1 MLQVVEKQKN
11 KRIRSAVKKIEKK
24 DKNGNS
30 EISHLSLES
39 LIFTPYEKIKEEIYK
54 KVGSMP
60 RVPKDLKRGVWTEQ
74 AVKVLQERYLMKDN
88 KGKIIETP
96 EEMCWRVSW
105 EIASADA
112 RWGKNKKEVIDI
124 AKDYYELLVKH
135 EFFPNSP
142 TLMNAGTGNN
152 LQYSACFVI
161 PVEDSIEGIFDA
173 LKYQALIH
181 KTGGGTG
188 FSFSRLR
195 PHGSMVKTSS
205 GTASGPVSFMRIFD
219 AATNEVKQ
227 GGKRR
232 GANMGILRVDHPDIL
247 EFIHC
252 KEEGGITNFN
262 ISVGITDKFVEAYK
276 EGKDY
281 KLISP
286 KTKEISGKLS
296 AKLVFDEIVKSAWK
310 TGDPGVICIDRMN
323 GGASN
328 PVPVLGPIES
338 TNPCGE
344 VPLYPFDSCN
354 LGSIFLTYLVKSTD
368 GVKDI
373 DWEKLEKVTRTA
385 VRFLDGV
392 IEINPYTL
400 PQIRQTSLAVRR
412 IGLGVGGWADLLVEL
427 GIPYDSDEAL
437 SLAEKLMSFVNERA
451 KEESYELAKER
462 GPFPLWQESIYKD
475 EFPRRNSTVTTI
487 APTGT
492 ISIIAGASSGI
503 EPLFAIAYEHI
514 VRDRHL
520 DRKLTFVNPRFEEI
534 LKEKGVWSDEI
545 KNKVAKEGVI
555 RQIPDIPEDIRRV
568 FGTAHEID
576 PIWHIKMQAVFQKY
590 TENAVSKTI
599 NLRHDSK
606 EEDVKSAYL
615 LAWDMGCKGIT
626 IFRDGSKNAQ
636 VLNLG
641 LNDKKEE
648 IKVSGEPLIVRPFRV
663 SGSTYRIT
671 TPMGTAFIT
680 INENEKRE
688 PIELFVN
695 IGKAGSDLAAM
706 AEALG
711 RTISTAFRFRGDL
724 SPKERAREIA
734 LQLSGIGGRRS
745 VGFGPAKILS
755 LPDAVSIALS
765 CCYGFKINGNG
776 ALPSGT
782 VSTVRATQHQETGAS
797 LDPAAVTISLSET
810 HIGDICP
817 SCGASALVYEEG
829 CSKCHACGHSEC

>member
-1 MLQVVEKQKN
+1 M
-11 KRIRSAVKKIEKK
+11 SAKIP
-24 DKNGNS
+24 
-30 EISHLSLES
+30 HLSLES
-39 LIFTPYEKIKEEIYK
+39 LIFAPYEKVKEDIGK

-60 RVPKDLKRGVWTEQ
+60 KIPKDLKKGVWTEQ
-74 AVKVLQERYLMKDN
+74 AVKVLEERYLKKDN
-88 KGKIIETP
+88 NGKTIETP

-105 EIASADA
+105 EVASAEA
-112 RWGKNKKEVIDI
+112 RWGKTKKEILET
-124 AKDYYELLVKH
+124 AKDYYNLLVKH
-135 EFFPNSP
+135 EFLPNSP

-262 ISVGITDKFVEAYK
+262 ISVGITDKFIEAYK

-281 KLISP
+281 ELINP
-286 KTKEISGKLS
+286 KTKEVSGKLS

-310 TGDPGVICIDRMN
+310 TGDPGVIFIDRMN
-323 GGASN
+323 EGTSN
-328 PVPVLGPIES
+328 PVPLLGPIES

-354 LGSIFLTYLVKSTD
+354 LGSIFLNYFVR
-368 GVKDI
+368 KDPELDSVSI
-373 DWEKLEKVTRTA
+373 DWEKLGEVTKKA
-385 VRFLDGV
+385 IRFLDGV
-392 IEINPYTL
+392 IEVNPYTL
-400 PQIRQTSLAVRR
+400 PQIRQITLAIRR
-412 IGLGVGGWADLLVEL
+412 IGLGVGGWADLLIEL
-427 GIPYDSDEAL
+427 GIPYDSEEAL
-437 SLAEKLMSFVNERA
+437 SLGEKLMSFVNEKA

-475 EFPRRNSTVTTI
+475 EAPRRNSTVTTI

-520 DRKLTFVNPRFEEI
+520 DRKLTFVNPKFEEV

-545 KNKVAKEGVI
+545 KNKVAKEGVVRAI
-555 RQIPDIPEDIRRV
+555 AEVPEDIRKI

-576 PIWHIKMQAVFQKY
+576 PIWHIKMQAAFQKY

-599 NLRHDSK
+599 NLKHGSK
-606 EEDVKSAYL
+606 EEDIKNAYL
-615 LAWDMGCKGIT
+615 SAWDIGCKGMT
-626 IFRDGSKNAQ
+626 IFRDGSKSAQ

-641 LNDKKEE
+641 LNDKKEKNGE
-648 IKVSGEPLIVRPFRV
+648 IKEVFQEPLITRPFRV

-680 INENEKRE
+680 INENERKE

-724 SPKERAREIA
+724 PPKERAKEIA

-765 CCYGFKINGNG
+765 CHYSFKINGNG
-776 ALPSGT
+776 VLPSGT

-797 LDPAAVTISLSET
+797 LDPAAVAISLSET

-817 SCGASALVYEEG
+817 SCGSSTLVYEEG

>member
-1 MLQVVEKQKN
+1 M
-11 KRIRSAVKKIEKK
+11 SAKIP
-24 DKNGNS
+24 
-30 EISHLSLES
+30 HLSLES
-39 LIFTPYEKIKEEIYK
+39 LIFAPYEKVKEDIGK

-60 RVPKDLKRGVWTEQ
+60 KIPKDLKKGVWTEQ
-74 AVKVLQERYLMKDN
+74 AVKVLEERYLKKDN
-88 KGKIIETP
+88 NGKTIETP

-105 EIASADA
+105 EVASAEA
-112 RWGKNKKEVIDI
+112 RWGKTKKEILET
-124 AKDYYELLVKH
+124 AKDYYNLLVKH
-135 EFFPNSP
+135 EFLPNSP

-262 ISVGITDKFVEAYK
+262 ISVGITDKFIEAYK

-281 KLISP
+281 ELINP
-286 KTKEISGKLS
+286 KTKEVSGKLS

-310 TGDPGVICIDRMN
+310 TGDPGVIFIDRMN
-323 GGASN
+323 EGTSN
-328 PVPVLGPIES
+328 PVPLLGPIES

-354 LGSIFLTYLVKSTD
+354 LGSIFLNYFVR
-368 GVKDI
+368 KDPELDSVSI
-373 DWEKLEKVTRTA
+373 DWEKLGEVTKKA
-385 VRFLDGV
+385 IRFLDGV
-392 IEINPYTL
+392 IEVNPYTL
-400 PQIRQTSLAVRR
+400 PQIRQITLAIRR

-427 GIPYDSDEAL
+427 GVPYDSEEAL
-437 SLAEKLMSFVNERA
+437 SLGEKLMSFVNEKA

-475 EFPRRNSTVTTI
+475 EAPRRNSTVTTI

-520 DRKLTFVNPRFEEI
+520 DRKLTFVNPKFEEV

-545 KNKVAKEGVI
+545 KNKVAKEGVVRAI
-555 RQIPDIPEDIRRV
+555 AEVPEDIRKI

-576 PIWHIKMQAVFQKY
+576 PIWHIKMQAAFQKY

-599 NLRHDSK
+599 NLKHGSK
-606 EEDVKSAYL
+606 EEDIKNAYL
-615 LAWDMGCKGIT
+615 SAWDIGCKGMT
-626 IFRDGSKNAQ
+626 IFRDGSKSAQ

-641 LNDKKEE
+641 LNDKKEKNGE
-648 IKVSGEPLIVRPFRV
+648 IKEVFQEPLITRPFRV

-680 INENEKRE
+680 INENERKE

-724 SPKERAREIA
+724 PPKERAKEIA

-765 CCYGFKINGNG
+765 CHYSFKINGNG
-776 ALPSGT
+776 VLPSGT

-797 LDPAAVTISLSET
+797 LDPAAVAISLSET

-817 SCGASALVYEEG
+817 SCGSSTLVYEEG

>member
-1 MLQVVEKQKN
+1 M
-11 KRIRSAVKKIEKK
+11 SAKIP
-24 DKNGNS
+24 
-30 EISHLSLES
+30 HLSLES
-39 LIFTPYEKIKEEIYK
+39 LIFAPYEKVKEDIGK

-60 RVPKDLKRGVWTEQ
+60 KIPKDLKKGVWTEQ
-74 AVKVLQERYLMKDN
+74 AVKVLEERYLKKDN
-88 KGKIIETP
+88 NGKTIETP

-105 EIASADA
+105 EVASAEA
-112 RWGKNKKEVIDI
+112 RWGKTKKEILET
-124 AKDYYELLVKH
+124 AKDYYNLLVKH
-135 EFFPNSP
+135 EFLPNSP

-262 ISVGITDKFVEAYK
+262 ISVGITDKFIEAYK

-281 KLISP
+281 ELINP
-286 KTKEISGKLS
+286 KTKEVSGKLS

-310 TGDPGVICIDRMN
+310 TGDPGVIFIDRMN
-323 GGASN
+323 EGTSN
-328 PVPVLGPIES
+328 PVPLLGPIES

-354 LGSIFLTYLVKSTD
+354 LGSIFLNYFVR
-368 GVKDI
+368 KDPELDSVSI
-373 DWEKLEKVTRTA
+373 DWEKLGEVTKKA
-385 VRFLDGV
+385 IRFLDGV
-392 IEINPYTL
+392 IEVNPYTL
-400 PQIRQTSLAVRR
+400 PQIRQTTLAIRR

-427 GIPYDSDEAL
+427 GVPYDSEEAL
-437 SLAEKLMSFVNERA
+437 SLGEKLMSFVNEKA

-475 EFPRRNSTVTTI
+475 EAPRRNSTVTTI

-520 DRKLTFVNPRFEEI
+520 DRKLTFVNPKFEEV

-545 KNKVAKEGVI
+545 KNKVAKEGVVRAI
-555 RQIPDIPEDIRRV
+555 AEVPEDIRKI

-576 PIWHIKMQAVFQKY
+576 PIWHIKMQAAFQKY

-599 NLRHDSK
+599 NLKHGSK
-606 EEDVKSAYL
+606 EEDIKNAYL
-615 LAWDMGCKGIT
+615 SAWDIGCKGMT
-626 IFRDGSKNAQ
+626 IFRDGSKSAQ

-641 LNDKKEE
+641 LNDKKEKNGE
-648 IKVSGEPLIVRPFRV
+648 IKEVFQEPLITRPFRV

-680 INENEKRE
+680 INENERRE

-724 SPKERAREIA
+724 PPKERAKEIA

-765 CCYGFKINGNG
+765 CHYSFKINGNG
-776 ALPSGT
+776 VLPSGT

-797 LDPAAVTISLSET
+797 LDPAAVAISLSET

-817 SCGASALVYEEG
+817 SCGSSTLVYEEG